1 MSKLSAIASAAS
13 HLSGLPAGGVNIVTD
28 LAPAFIAK
36 SCTSSATFLPAL
48 SLSGQIVSSL
58 PCNGEKSN

>member
-1 MSKLSAIASAAS
+1 MASAAS
-13 HLSGLPAGGVNIVTD
+13 HLSGLPKGGVSIVTD

-48 SLSGQIVSSL
+48 SLSGHMINSL